1 MQAGSP
7 NHSTEALPAKFTVR
21 SNLFQVIGKQLDLGL
36 LLVGGVVS
44 SEVRGE
50 YGPPSKLKAVSVT
63 HLSRTKSG

>member
-7 NHSTEALPAKFTVR
+7 NHNTEALPAKFTVR
-21 SNLFQVIGKQLDLGL
+21 SNLFQAIGKQLDLGL

-44 SEVRGE
+44 EVRGE
-50 YGPPSKLKAVSVT
+50 YGPPSKLKAVSAT